1 MSSYNQLLIL
11 VIRILP
17 VLVLLRI
24 YNKFVRRWQRERKA
38 KQAGCKPIPLEPTQ
52 WPFGIDVLLKLLEA
66 DRQERTPDFI
76 VERYNA
82 MGPRYTWRTRMLGS
96 EHYTTADPKNIQAM
110 LTTQF
115 NDFGMGQARS
125 RGLKTVLGRS
135 IFAVDGPDWQ
145 SAREVIRPIFS
156 RDQISNLALLER
168 HLQSMLRC
176 MPIQE
181 DGWTRPVSLA
191 SLIPCLTIDS
201 ATELFLGKSSESL
214 STRLQFEQQ
223 KHQQQQQQCQK
234 DFHWA
239 FERVQELLSKR
250 LRLQNLYW
258 LYGSREIKECVT
270 ILHAFCDQAMAD
282 AEKAGKRTKRYDLLG
297 TFVARSPNRYEVRD
311 HVLGLLTAG
320 RDTTASLISWV
331 FYCLIRH
338 PAVFDKLR
346 HVILNRFGPYSENPS
361 SITFELLKTCTYLQ
375 YVMNETLRLHSV
387 VPFNSRRAVRDTTL
401 PSGGGSDGTSPVFI
415 AAGQEVNFSTH
426 VLHRRQDLWGPDAN
440 EFIPERWEGTR
451 PGWTYVPFNGG
462 PRICIG
468 QQFALTEAG
477 YVISRVLQ
485 RFDKIE
491 GLDVD
496 PTRDWHHFAIICSPG
511 PGHESVKAR
520 LRVAKYI

>member
-1 MSSYNQLLIL
+1 MRKWQL
-11 VIRILP
+11 
-17 VLVLLRI
+17 
-24 YNKFVRRWQRERKA
+24 QRKA
-38 KQAGCKPIPLEPTQ
+38 KQASCQPIPLEPTR

-96 EHYTTADPKNIQAM
+96 EHYTTADPKNIQAI
-110 LTTQF
+110 LATQF

-135 IFAVDGPDWQ
+135 IFAVDGSDWH
-145 SAREVIRPIFS
+145 SAREVVRPIFS
-156 RDQISNLALLER
+156 REQVSDLALLEK
-168 HLQSMLRC
+168 HLQRMLLC
-176 MPIQE
+176 MHVQD
-181 DGWTRPVSLA
+181 DGWTKPVSLA

-214 STRLQFEQQ
+214 VTRLRDDLEQE
-223 KHQQQQQQCQK
+223 KRGRYNDSDDSHQK

-250 LRLQNLYW
+250 LRLRSLYW
-258 LYGSREIKECVT
+258 LYGGREIKECVS
-270 ILHAFCDQAMAD
+270 ILHAFCDQAIAD
-282 AEKAGKRTKRYDLLG
+282 AQRADKQTKRYDLLEALI
-297 TFVARSPNRYEVRD
+297 ARCTNRDEVRD
-311 HVLGLLTAG
+311 HVLGLLAAG
-320 RDTTASLISWV
+320 RDTTAALISWV

-338 PAVFDKLR
+338 PHVFEKLR
-346 HVILNRFGPYSENPS
+346 RVVLDRFGVYSES
-361 SITFELLKTCTYLQ
+361 QSTITFEGLKSCTYLQ

-401 PSGGGSDGTSPVFI
+401 PTGGGADGTAPVFI

-426 VLHRRQDLWGPDAN
+426 VLHRRHDLWGPDAD
-440 EFIPERWEGTR
+440 EFIPERWEGKR
-451 PGWTYVPFNGG
+451 PGWNYVPFNGG

-477 YVISRVLQ
+477 YIISRLLQ

-496 PTRDWHHFAIICSPG
+496 PARDWHHFTIICSPG
-511 PGHESVKAR
+511 PGHDSVKAR
-520 LRVAKYI
+520 LHVAKNV